1 MNHQI
6 ETLTSMK
13 NRDNKSTF
21 VVILGAGE
29 SGVGAALL
37 AKKLGMDV
45 FVSDFGKISEAYKNQ
60 LIENQINFEEEKH
73 STDFL
78 VDKADMVI
86 KSPGISNKV
95 AIVKALKEK
104 NIEIID
110 EIEFASRYTN
120 AKIIAV
126 TGSNGKTTT
135 TRLIYHILRTAGLKV
150 GLAGN
155 VGYSLAKQ
163 VAESDNE
170 YYALEISSF
179 QLDGCNSFNP
189 YISILTNIT
198 PDHLDR
204 YDYKYENYIASK
216 FRLVQN
222 KKDQNIFIYNADNEG
237 VKIGFKN
244 NWKLDSKTACI
255 PVSMNSL
262 SVDSE
267 LLQVEHTDF
276 SIPKNKLTIQGWHN
290 RFNIS
295 CAVIASKQLGINND
309 TIIEALSSFEN
320 EAHRLESV
328 AIVKGVE
335 FINDSKATNVDS
347 VFYALEAMKK
357 PVIWIVGGIDKGN
370 DYSQIFELVRQKV
383 KAIVCL
389 GKDNSPII
397 AAFQDKIEIIT
408 ESESMEE
415 AIKKSI
421 HFAEAGDVVLLS
433 PACSS
438 FDLFNNYKHRGNVF
452 KEIINMQK
460 QLIG

>member
-1 MNHQI
+1 MNHQS
-6 ETLTSMK
+6 ETKTSIK
-13 NRDNKSTF
+13 NTEDKSTF
-21 VVILGAGE
+21 VVVLGAGE

-45 FVSDFGKISEAYKNQ
+45 FVSDFGKIGEAYQKQ

-78 VDKADMVI
+78 VEKADLVI

-120 AKIIAV
+120 AKIIAI

-135 TRLIYHILRTAGLKV
+135 TRLIYHILKTAGLNV

-155 VGYSLAKQ
+155 VGFSLAKQ
-163 VAESDNE
+163 VAEADKE

-179 QLDGCNSFNP
+179 QLDGCTTFNP

-216 FRLVQN
+216 FRIIQN
-222 KKDQNIFIYNADNEG
+222 KKDQNIFIYNSDNEG
-237 VKIGFKN
+237 VRAGFKN
-244 NWKLDSKTACI
+244 NWKFESKTNCI
-255 PVSMNSL
+255 PVSMNAL
-262 SVDSE
+262 SEDSE
-267 LLQVEHTDF
+267 LLQVEHSDF
-276 SIPKNKLTIQGWHN
+276 SISRNKLTIHGWHN

-295 CAVIASKQLGINND
+295 CAVIACKQLGITD
-309 TIIEALSSFEN
+309 EKITEALSNFEN

-328 AIVKGVE
+328 AIIKGIE

-347 VFYALEAMKK
+347 VYYALEAMKK
-357 PVIWIVGGIDKGN
+357 PIVWIVGGIDKGN
-370 DYSQIFELVRQKV
+370 DYSQIFDLVKQKV

-389 GKDNSPII
+389 GKDNSQII
-397 AAFQDKIEIIT
+397 AAFQDKIEMIT
-408 ESESMEE
+408 ETESMEE

-438 FDLFNNYKHRGNVF
+438 FDLFNNYQHRGNVF
-452 KEIINMQK
+452 KEIVNMQK

>member
-1 MNHQI
+1 MNHNI
-6 ETLTSMK
+6 ETKTSMEK
-13 NRDNKSTF
+13 SENKSTF
-21 VVILGAGE
+21 VVVLGAGE

-45 FVSDFGKISEAYKNQ
+45 FVSDFGKIGETYKKQ
-60 LIENQINFEEEKH
+60 LIDNQIEFEEEKH
-73 STDFL
+73 STDLL
-78 VDKADMVI
+78 VEKADIVI

-135 TRLIYHILRTAGLKV
+135 TRLIYHILKTAGLKV

-216 FRLVQN
+216 FRIVQN
-222 KKDQNIFIYNADNEG
+222 KKDQNIFIYNSDNEG
-237 VKIGFKN
+237 IKAGFKN
-244 NWKLDSKTACI
+244 NWKFESKTGCI
-255 PVSMNSL
+255 PVSMDVL
-262 SVDSE
+262 SKESD
-267 LLQVEHTDF
+267 LLQVEHTEL
-276 SIPKNKLTIQGWHN
+276 SIPRNKLTIQGWHN

-295 CAVIASKQLGINND
+295 CAVIASKQLGIDND
-309 TIIEALSSFEN
+309 KIIEALSNFEN

-370 DYSQIFELVRQKV
+370 DYTQISDLVRQKV

-397 AAFQDKIEIIT
+397 AAFHDKIEIIT

-438 FDLFNNYKHRGNVF
+438 FDLFNNYQHRGNVF
-452 KEIINMQK
+452 KEIVKMQK